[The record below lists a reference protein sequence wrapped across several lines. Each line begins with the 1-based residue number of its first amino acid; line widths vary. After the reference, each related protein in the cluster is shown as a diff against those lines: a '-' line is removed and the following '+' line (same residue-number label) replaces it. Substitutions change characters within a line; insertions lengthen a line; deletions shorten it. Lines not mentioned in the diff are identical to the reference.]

1 MVRPDLIGPAGNT
14 RQVAAI
20 RKLQFEG
27 GLILNGLRQR
37 KGFPQPLWLH
47 SIKALGVLDEL
58 DYLVFFLCLHQ
69 HTAGRCLHGMEGQV
83 SHACPRNHQVPRLLK
98 KVNSALVNEV
108 EDVSKIFVWREVLIG
123 PWAVLFQPVFGPL
136 FSCIA

>member
-47 SIKALGVLDEL
+47 SIKALRVLDEL
-58 DYLVFFLCLHQ
+58 NGVAVGVGEGEERAMGRFIKLW
-69 HTAGRCLHGMEGQV
+69 AG
-83 SHACPRNHQVPRLLK
+83 
-98 KVNSALVNEV
+98 
-108 EDVSKIFVWREVLIG
+108 
-123 PWAVLFQPVFGPL
+123 
-136 FSCIA
+136 